1 MNVKKALV
9 AVVVDT
15 ALIVF
20 GVYYDIRYLTIGGIV
35 EGVDAIKAN
44 PLDKSELA
52 WGIFK
57 VMMSGVGLFAA
68 IVLCIAV
75 TAAIYGK
82 SVKAAVG
89 RALKPRPKRARR
101 V

>member
-1 MNVKKALV
+1 MNVKKALA
-9 AVVVDT
+9 AVVLDT

-57 VMMSGVGLFAA
+57 VMMSGVGLLAA
-68 IVLCIAV
+68 VVLCVAV

-82 SVKAAVG
+82 SVKAAVS
-89 RALKPRPKRARR
+89 RVLKPRPKRVRR